1 MSWQKRI
8 KDFRSNEERD
18 EDIMRKR
25 VVLTIVMLLVFCAGL
40 LALHRD
46 YTQAANQTGV
56 VTATSLNVRT
66 GAGTSY
72 GILQHNGVNV
82 ALPGG
87 TTVTILETL
96 TGWYKV
102 NFTVQSTV
110 LTGYVSASY
119 VAIETTATATPT
131 TPTAAPTAAASVT
144 YRTETTY
151 QDIRVAAKISTKTP
165 LYKSNGKTR
174 YKVAKK
180 KLTLN
185 KGKSVKL
192 LGEKVIKNK
201 KWFKISF
208 IYKKKTRTA
217 YVRNT
222 DVKMTLKTAANA
234 KIANVKKTAKIR
246 SKKGTDAAYKKV
258 GGKVVALSKGTGVS
272 ITKEYKIKNT
282 KWYKISFT
290 YQNKKR
296 TGYINS
302 KYVKLAKKAV
312 TKRVPVVALT
322 DAQFEQALK
331 NEGFPDSYKQSLRIL
346 HQMYP
351 YWQFK
356 AYKTGLDWNT
366 AVKAESK
373 TGVSLIS
380 NAKGE
385 AWKSKAPDAYDAVTG
400 KWKVFDGSTWVAASE
415 TTVAYYMDPRNFLND
430 RSVYMF
436 EMLEY
441 QPQYQTKA
449 GVNTILSNTPFY
461 NKTFSYKD
469 LNTGADKSMY
479 YVDAFMEAAK
489 TSKASP
495 YHLAS
500 RVKQEVVTSA
510 TTASTA
516 VSGTVSGYE
525 GIYNFYNI
533 GATSSST
540 PVLNGLKWA
549 SNTTAGTYL
558 RPWTDPYRSI
568 VGGAQYISSSY
579 ISQGQNT
586 GYLEKFNVTSYKPYE
601 HQYMTNVEAAYE
613 EAIKTK
619 KAYAGMMDKSPLVF
633 SIPVFENMPAGN
645 CPIPG

>member
-1 MSWQKRI
+1 MA
-8 KDFRSNEERD
+8 
-18 EDIMRKR
+18 
-25 VVLTIVMLLVFCAGL
+25 VMILVFAAGL
-40 LALHRD
+40 LTLHRD
-46 YTQAANQTGV
+46 RTHAANQTGV

-72 GILQHNGVNV
+72 DILLTLPNG
-82 ALPGG
+82 
-87 TTVTILETL
+87 TKVTILETVNNN
-96 TGWYKV
+96 TDKWYKV
-102 NFTVQSTV
+102 NVTYQSSV
-110 LTGYVSASY
+110 YTGYVSAGY
-119 VAIETTATATPT
+119 IAIETTATVTPAATPAT
-131 TPTAAPTAAASVT
+131 TARVT

-151 QDIRVAAKISTKTP
+151 KAISVAAKTSAKAP

-174 YKVAKK
+174 YKVSKK
-180 KLTLN
+180 ILTLS

-192 LGEKVIKNK
+192 IGEKVIKNK

-208 IYKKKTRTA
+208 KYKKKTRTA
-217 YVRNT
+217 YVRNVY
-222 DVKMTLKTAANA
+222 VKMTLKTAANA
-234 KIANVKKTAKIR
+234 QIANVKKTAKVR
-246 SKKGTDAAYKKV
+246 KKKGTASAYKKV
-258 GGKVVALSKGTGVS
+258 SGKTVSLSKGTVVS
-272 ITKEYKIKNT
+272 ITKEVKVKKT
-282 KWYKISFT
+282 KWYKISFS
-290 YQNKKR
+290 YQNKTR

-331 NEGFPDSYKQSLRIL
+331 DEGFPDSYKQSLRIL

-356 AYKTGLDWNT
+356 AYKTGLDWNAALT
-366 AVKAESK
+366 AESK
-373 TGVSLIS
+373 TGVNLIS
-380 NAKGE
+380 NAKGA
-385 AWKSKAPDAYDAVTG
+385 AWKSKEADAYDAATG
-400 KWKVFDGSTWVAASE
+400 KWKVFDGSTWVAASQAA
-415 TTVAYYMDPRNFLND
+415 VAFYMDPRNFLDD
-430 RSVYMF
+430 RCVYMF

-441 QPQYQTKA
+441 QPQYQTRA

-461 NKTFSYKD
+461 NKKFTYND
-469 LNTGADKSMY
+469 LTTGAQKSMY
-479 YVDAFMEAAK
+479 YVDAFIDAAK

-510 TTASTA
+510 TTASSA
-516 VSGTVSGYE
+516 VSGTVSGYA

-549 SNTTAGTYL
+549 ANKTAGTYL

-579 ISQGQNT
+579 ISKGQNT
-586 GYLEKFNVTSYKPYE
+586 GYLEKFNVTSYKRYE
-601 HQYMTNVEAAYE
+601 HQYMTNVEAAYA
-613 EAIKTK
+613 EAIKTRN
-619 KAYAGMMDKSPLVF
+619 AYAGIMDQSPLVF
-633 SIPVFENMPAGN
+633 SIPVYENMPAAK
-645 CPIPG
+645 CPMPG

>member
-1 MSWQKRI
+1 MKR
-8 KDFRSNEERD
+8 
-18 EDIMRKR
+18 R
-25 VVLTIVMLLVFCAGL
+25 VVLTIVMILVVCAGL
-40 LALHRD
+40 ILFHED
-46 YTQAANQTGV
+46 SSMAANQTGV
-56 VTATSLNVRT
+56 VTAASLNVRT

-72 GILQHNGVNV
+72 NILQHNGVNV
-82 ALPGG
+82 ALSSG
-87 TTVTILETL
+87 TKVTILESL

-102 NFTVQSTV
+102 SFTYQSAT
-110 LTGYVSASY
+110 LTGYVSAGY
-119 VAIETTATATPT
+119 IAVE
-131 TPTAAPTAAASVT
+131 TAATVTPSPSAAVTSSNVT

-151 QDIRVAAKISTKTP
+151 EEIRVPAKITKKAA
-165 LYKSNGKTR
+165 LYKKNGKTR
-174 YKVAKK
+174 YKVSKK
-180 KLTLN
+180 KVTLN

-192 LGEKVIKNK
+192 VGEKRINNK

-222 DVKMTLKTAANA
+222 YVKMTLKTAANA
-234 KIANVKKTAKIR
+234 QIANVKKALKIR
-246 SKKGTDAAYKKV
+246 KKKGSKAPYKKSA
-258 GGKVVALSKGTGVS
+258 GKVVSLSKGTAVS
-272 ITKEYKIKNT
+272 ITKEVTVNKV
-282 KWYKISFT
+282 KWYKLLYT
-290 YQNKKR
+290 YNGKQL
-296 TGYINS
+296 TGYANS

-322 DAQFEQALK
+322 DAQFEQSMK
-331 NEGFPDSYKQSLRIL
+331 NEGFPDSYKQSLRVL
-346 HQMYP
+346 HQLYP
-351 YWQFK
+351 YWQFR

-366 AVKAESK
+366 ALREESK

-380 NAKGE
+380 NAKAE
-385 AWKSKAPDAYDAVTG
+385 AWKSKAADAYDASTG
-400 KWKVFDGSTWVAASE
+400 KWKVFDGSTWVAASQAA
-415 TTVAYYMDPRNFLND
+415 VAYYMDPRNFLND
-430 RSVYMF
+430 RSVFMF

-441 QPQYQTKA
+441 QPQYQTRT

-461 NKTFSYKD
+461 NKKFTYKD
-469 LNTGADKSMY
+469 LSTGAEKSIY
-479 YVDAFMEAAK
+479 YVDAFMDAAK
-489 TSKASP
+489 SSKASP

-510 TTASTA
+510 TTTSTS
-516 VSGTVSGYE
+516 VSGTVSSYP

-568 VGGAQYISSSY
+568 VGGAEYISSSY
-579 ISQGQNT
+579 ISKGQNT
-586 GYLEKFNVTSYKPYE
+586 GYLEKFNVTSYKRYE

-619 KAYAGMMDKSPLVF
+619 KAYAGMMDQSPLVF
-633 SIPVFENMPAGN
+633 SIPVFDNMPAAN
-645 CPIPG
+645 CPIPSGS

>member
-1 MSWQKRI
+1 
-8 KDFRSNEERD
+8 
-18 EDIMRKR
+18 MRKR
-25 VVLTIVMLLVFCAGL
+25 VVLTAVLVLVFCAGL
-40 LALHRD
+40 LTLHRD
-46 YTQAANQTGV
+46 HTQAANQTGV

-72 GILQHNGVNV
+72 AILQHNGVNV
-82 ALPGG
+82 ALLNG
-87 TTVTILETL
+87 TKVTILETL

-110 LTGYVSASY
+110 LTGYVSSSY
-119 VAIETTATATPT
+119 IAIETAATATP
-131 TPTAAPTAAASVT
+131 AASPTAAASVT

-151 QDIRVAAKISTKTP
+151 QDIRVPAKISKKAP
-165 LYKSNGKTR
+165 LYKSNGKMR

-208 IYKKKTRTA
+208 QYKKKTRKA

-222 DVKMTLKTAANA
+222 YVKMTLKTAANA
-234 KIANVKKTAKIR
+234 KIANVKKTAKVR
-246 SKKGTDAAYKKV
+246 KKKGTKSAYKKV
-258 GGKVVALSKGTGVS
+258 AGKTVALPKGTVVS
-272 ITKEYKIKNT
+272 ITKEVLSGKT
-282 KWYKISFT
+282 KWYKISYT
-290 YQNKKR
+290 YQNKKQ
-296 TGYINS
+296 TGYLNS

-322 DAQFEQALK
+322 NAQFEQALK

-385 AWKSKAPDAYDAVTG
+385 AWKSKAADAYDAATG
-400 KWKVFDGSTWVAASE
+400 KWKVFDGSSWVAASE
-415 TTVAYYMDPRNFLND
+415 AAVAYYMDPRNFLNE
-430 RSVYMF
+430 RNVFMF

-461 NKTFSYKD
+461 NKKFNYKD
-469 LNTGADKSMY
+469 INTGAAKSMY
-479 YVDAFMEAAK
+479 YVDAFIEAAK
-489 TSKASP
+489 LSKASP

-516 VSGTVSGYE
+516 VSGTVSGYK

-579 ISQGQNT
+579 ISKGQNT
-586 GYLEKFNVTSYKPYE
+586 GYLEKFNVTAYKRYE

-619 KAYAGMMDKSPLVF
+619 RAYAGMMDKSPLVF

>member
-25 VVLTIVMLLVFCAGL
+25 VVLTVVMLLVFCAGL
-40 LALHRD
+40 LTLHRD

-87 TTVTILETL
+87 TKVTILETL

-102 NFTVQSTV
+102 NFTVQSTM

-180 KLTLN
+180 KMTLK

-192 LGEKVIKNK
+192 LGEKVIQNK

-208 IYKKKTRTA
+208 TYKKKTRTA

-246 SKKGTDAAYKKV
+246 RKKGTDAAYKKV
-258 GGKVVALSKGTGVS
+258 GGKVVALSKGTIVS
-272 ITKEYKIKNT
+272 ITKEYKVKNT

-366 AVKAESK
+366 AVKEESK

-385 AWKSKAPDAYDAVTG
+385 AWKSKAPDAYDAATG

-586 GYLEKFNVTSYKPYE
+586 GYLEKFNVTSYKRYE

-633 SIPVFENMPAGN
+633 SIPVFENMSAGN

>member
-1 MSWQKRI
+1 MK
-8 KDFRSNEERD
+8 
-18 EDIMRKR
+18 KR
-25 VVLTIVMLLVFCAGL
+25 VVLTILAVLVVCAGIL
-40 LALHRD
+40 LFHRD
-46 YTQAANQTGV
+46 HSMAANQTGV

-72 GILQHNGVNV
+72 NILQHNGVNV
-82 ALPGG
+82 ALSNG
-87 TTVTILETL
+87 TKVTILESL

-102 NFTVQSTV
+102 TFTYQSAI
-110 LTGYVSASY
+110 LTGYVSSVY
-119 VAIETTATATPT
+119 IAIEPTTEATPT
-131 TPTAAPTAAASVT
+131 PSPSSAVTANVT

-151 QDIRVAAKISTKTP
+151 TEIRVPAKTTKKAA
-165 LYKSNGKTR
+165 LYKKDGKTR
-174 YKVAKK
+174 YKVSKK
-180 KLTLN
+180 KVTLN

-192 LGEKVIKNK
+192 VGEKLINNK

-208 IYKKKTRTA
+208 KYKKKTRTA

-222 DVKMTLKTAANA
+222 YVKMTLKTAANA
-234 KIANVKKTAKIR
+234 QIANVKKALKLR
-246 SKKGTDAAYKKV
+246 KKKGTKSPYKKSA
-258 GGKVVALSKGTGVS
+258 GKVVSLAKGTAVS
-272 ITKEYKIKNT
+272 ITKEVTVNKV
-282 KWYKISFT
+282 KWYKLLYS
-290 YQNKKR
+290 YNGKQL
-296 TGYINS
+296 TGYANS

-312 TKRVPVVALT
+312 TKRVPVVAMT
-322 DAQFEQALK
+322 DAQFEQSMK
-331 NEGFPDSYKQSLRIL
+331 NEGFPDSYKQSLRVL
-346 HQMYP
+346 HQLYP
-351 YWQFK
+351 YWQFR

-366 AVKAESK
+366 ALNEESK

-380 NAKGE
+380 NAKAE
-385 AWKSKAPDAYDAVTG
+385 AWKSKASDAYDASTG
-400 KWKVFDGSTWVAASE
+400 KWKVFDGSTWVAASQ
-415 TTVAYYMDPRNFLND
+415 TAVAYYMDPRNFLND
-430 RSVYMF
+430 RSVFMF

-441 QPQYQTKA
+441 QPQYQTRT

-461 NKTFSYKD
+461 NKKFTYND
-469 LNTGADKSMY
+469 LSTGAEKSMY
-479 YVDAFMEAAK
+479 YVDAFIEAAK
-489 TSKASP
+489 NTKTSP

-510 TTASTA
+510 TTTSTA
-516 VSGTVSGYE
+516 VSGTVSGYP

-579 ISQGQNT
+579 ISKGQNT
-586 GYLEKFNVTSYKPYE
+586 GYLEKFNVTSYKRYE

-619 KAYAGMMDKSPLVF
+619 KAYAGMMDQSPLVF
-633 SIPVFENMPAGN
+633 SIPVFDNMPAAD
-645 CPIPG
+645 CPIPSGS